1 MNPNRDEIRRQLRQA
16 DAEQRAAL
24 PRFGAALRRAF
35 DPTSTTSRTERAELV
50 GFTADRRGFLRIG
63 GMTVAASAIL
73 VACGSGPGEDVAQTG
88 GTLAEELTPLEPEIG
103 RELDVDLLLT
113 ATSLE
118 ALAVAA
124 YGTVLDEGL
133 LTDSTLTSVA
143 TLFRDQHTEHQDVL
157 AQTTRDLGETP
168 YTDPNPYLSV
178 NVLEPAVAGL
188 ASLEGDELTTAVLD
202 LAYLLENTAAQTY
215 AWATSLLSEAELRQ
229 AAMSIGG
236 VEARHISVL
245 LGALEQPQV
254 PFGLMKVGAH
264 VPEDSFITPDG
275 PVKEP
280 TTTTTGAPAE
290 GEDDSTTT
298 TEG

>member
-35 DPTSTTSRTERAELV
+35 DPTSGATRAERAELT

-73 VACGSGPGEDVAQTG
+73 VACGSDPGGDVAQTG

-103 RELDVDLLLT
+103 QALDIDLLLT

-124 YGTVLDEGL
+124 YDTVLDGGV
-133 LTDSTLTSVA
+133 LTDSTLVSVA
-143 TLFRDQHTEHQDVL
+143 TLFRDQHLEHQGAL
-157 AQTTRDLGETP
+157 AEATRGLGATP
-168 YTDPNPYLSV
+168 YTEPNPYLDA
-178 NVLEPAVAGL
+178 NVLQPAVAGL
-188 ASLEGDELTTAVLD
+188 GALEGAELTTAVLD
-202 LAYLLENTAAQTY
+202 LAYLLENTATQTY
-215 AWATSLLSEAELRQ
+215 AWATSLLSTSELRQ
-229 AAMSIGG
+229 AAMGIGG
-236 VEARHISVL
+236 VEARHVTVL
-245 LGALEQPQV
+245 LGALEQPRV
-254 PFGLMKVGAH
+254 PFSLMKVGAH

-275 PVKEP
+275 PVKVP
-280 TTTTTGAPAE
+280 DTTTTTAAE
-290 GEDDSTTT
+290 GGTGGQDDA
-298 TEG
+298 G

>member
-16 DAEQRAAL
+16 EAEQRAAL
-24 PRFGAALRRAF
+24 PRFGAALRRTF
-35 DPTSTTSRTERAELV
+35 DPAGGASRAERAEVV
-50 GFTADRRGFLRIG
+50 GLTASRRGFLRIG
-63 GMTVAASAIL
+63 GMTVAAGAIL
-73 VACGSGPGEDVAQTG
+73 VACGSDPGEDVAKTG
-88 GTLAEELTPLEPEIG
+88 GTLAPEPNALEPEIG
-103 RELDVDLLLT
+103 QELDLDLLLT

-124 YGTVLDEGL
+124 YDKVLADGL

-143 TLFRDQHTEHQDVL
+143 TLFRDQHTEHQDLL
-157 AQTTRDLGETP
+157 ATTTRDLGATP
-168 YTDPNPYLSV
+168 YEEPNPYLTV
-178 NVLEPAVAGL
+178 NVLDPAVAGL
-188 ASLEGDELTTAVLD
+188 ADVEGDELTTAVLD
-202 LAYLLENTAAQTY
+202 LAYTLENVAAQTY
-215 AWATSLLSEAELRQ
+215 AWTTSLLSTPELRQ

-254 PFGLMKVGAH
+254 PFALMKVGAH

-280 TTTTTGAPAE
+280 TTTTTAAGDG
-290 GEDDSTTT
+290 GEDTTT